1 MGKTNDWLDFD
12 QLAEEKVRDALKPP
26 SMYKVILVNDDYT
39 PMESVI
45 DVLQKFFS
53 YDVERATQLM
63 LAVHYQGKAICGVF
77 TAEVAETKVAMVN
90 KYARENEHPL
100 LCTLEKAW
108 EVPMLN
114 QELELSLNM
123 AFARAREHRH
133 EFMTV
138 EHLLLALLS
147 NPSAREALEACSVDL
162 VALRQELEAFIE
174 QTTPVLPASEEER
187 DTQPTLSFQRVLQRA
202 VFHVQSSGRNEVT
215 GANVLVAIFS
225 EQESQAAY
233 LLRKHE
239 VSRLDVV
246 NFISHGTRKDEPTQ
260 SSDPGSQPNSEEQA
274 GGEERMENFTTN
286 LNQLARVGGID
297 PLIGRE
303 KELERAIQV
312 LCRRRKNNPLLVG
325 ESGVG
330 KTAIAEGLA
339 WRIVQGDVPEVM
351 ADCTIYSLDIGSLLA
366 GTKYRGDFEK
376 RFKALLKQLEQ
387 DTNSILF
394 IDEIHTIIGAG
405 AASGGQVDAA
415 NLIKPL
421 LSSGKIRVIGSTTY
435 QEFSNIFE
443 KDRALARR
451 FQKIDI
457 TEPSIEET
465 VQIINGL
472 KPKYEAHHDV
482 RYTAKAVRAA
492 VELAVKYIN
501 DRHLPDK
508 AIDVIDEA
516 GARARLMPVSKR
528 KKTVNVADIESVV
541 ARIARIPEKSV
552 SQSDRDTL
560 KNLGDRLKMLVF
572 GQDKAIE
579 ALTEAI
585 KMARAGLGH
594 EHKPVGSF
602 LFAGPTG
609 VGKTEVTVQLSKA
622 LGIEL
627 LRFDMSE
634 YMERHTVSRLIGAPP
649 GYVGFDQ
656 GGLLTDAV
664 IKHPHAVLLLD
675 EIEKAHPDVFNILL
689 QVMDNGTLTDNNGRK
704 ADFRNVV
711 LVMTTNAGVRE
722 TERKSIGLIHQD
734 NSTDAMEEIKK
745 IFTPEFRNRLD
756 NIIWFDHLS
765 TDVIHQVVDKFIV
778 ELQVQLDQKGV
789 SLEVSQEAR
798 NWLAEKGY
806 DRAMGARPMARVIQ
820 DNLKKPLANELLF
833 GSLVDGGQVTVALDK
848 EKNELTYGF
857 QSAQKHKAEAA
868 H

>member
-1 MGKTNDWLDFD
+1 
-12 QLAEEKVRDALKPP
+12 
-26 SMYKVILVNDDYT
+26 
-39 PMESVI
+39 
-45 DVLQKFFS
+45 
-53 YDVERATQLM
+53 
-63 LAVHYQGKAICGVF
+63 
-77 TAEVAETKVAMVN
+77 
-90 KYARENEHPL
+90 
-100 LCTLEKAW
+100 
-108 EVPMLN
+108 MLN

-147 NPSAREALEACSVDL
+147 NPSAREALEACTVDI

-202 VFHVQSSGRNEVT
+202 VFHVQSSGRSEVS

-246 NFISHGTRKDEPTQ
+246 NFISHGTRKDEPGQ
-260 SSDPGSQPNSEEQA
+260 APNAENPVNEEQA
-274 GGEERMENFTTN
+274 GGEDRMENFTTN

-297 PLIGRE
+297 PLIGRD
-303 KELERAIQV
+303 KELERTIQV

-351 ADCTIYSLDIGSLLA
+351 KDCTIYSLDIGSLLA

-387 DTNSILF
+387 DNSSILF

-421 LSSGKIRVIGSTTY
+421 LSSGKIRVMGSTTY

-457 TEPSIEET
+457 TEPSVDET
-465 VQIINGL
+465 VQILNGL

-516 GARARLMPVSKR
+516 GARARLMPASKR

-552 SQSDRDTL
+552 SATDRDTL

-572 GQDKAIE
+572 GQDNAIE

-585 KMARAGLGH
+585 KMSRAGLGQDR
-594 EHKPVGSF
+594 KPVGSF

-609 VGKTEVTVQLSKA
+609 VGKTEVTVQLAKA

-664 IKHPHAVLLLD
+664 IKHPHAVVLLD
-675 EIEKAHPDVFNILL
+675 EIEKAHPDVFNLLL
-689 QVMDNGTLTDNNGRK
+689 QVMDNGMLTDNNGRK

-734 NSTDAMEEIKK
+734 NSTDAMEEIKRSLHQSSV
-745 IFTPEFRNRLD
+745 TA
-756 NIIWFDHLS
+756 S
-765 TDVIHQVVDKFIV
+765 TT
-778 ELQVQLDQKGV
+778 
-789 SLEVSQEAR
+789 S
-798 NWLAEKGY
+798 
-806 DRAMGARPMARVIQ
+806 
-820 DNLKKPLANELLF
+820 F
-833 GSLVDGGQVTVALDK
+833 GSVTCLRK
-848 EKNELTYGF
+848 
-857 QSAQKHKAEAA
+857 
-868 H
+868 

>member
-1 MGKTNDWLDFD
+1 
-12 QLAEEKVRDALKPP
+12 
-26 SMYKVILVNDDYT
+26 
-39 PMESVI
+39 
-45 DVLQKFFS
+45 
-53 YDVERATQLM
+53 
-63 LAVHYQGKAICGVF
+63 
-77 TAEVAETKVAMVN
+77 
-90 KYARENEHPL
+90 
-100 LCTLEKAW
+100 
-108 EVPMLN
+108 MLN

-202 VFHVQSSGRNEVT
+202 VFHVQSSGRSEVT

-246 NFISHGTRKDEPTQ
+246 NFISHGTRKDEPSQ
-260 SSDPGSQPNSEEQA
+260 SSDLGNQPTSDEQA

-351 ADCTIYSLDIGSLLA
+351 VDCTLYSLDIGSLLA

-457 TEPSIEET
+457 TEPSVEET

-572 GQDKAIE
+572 GQDNAIE

-585 KMARAGLGH
+585 KMSRAGLGH

-675 EIEKAHPDVFNILL
+675 EIEKAHPDVFNLLL

-734 NSTDAMEEIKK
+734 NSTDAMGEIKK
-745 IFTPEFRNRLD
+745 VFTPEFRNRLD

-765 TDVIHQVVDKFIV
+765 GEVIHQVVDKFIV
-778 ELQVQLDQKGV
+778 ELQAQLDQKGV

-798 NWLAEKGY
+798 DWLAEKGY

-848 EKNELTYGF
+848 EKSALTYGF
-857 QSAQKHKAEAA
+857 QSAQKHKPEAA

>member
-1 MGKTNDWLDFD
+1 
-12 QLAEEKVRDALKPP
+12 
-26 SMYKVILVNDDYT
+26 
-39 PMESVI
+39 
-45 DVLQKFFS
+45 
-53 YDVERATQLM
+53 
-63 LAVHYQGKAICGVF
+63 
-77 TAEVAETKVAMVN
+77 
-90 KYARENEHPL
+90 
-100 LCTLEKAW
+100 
-108 EVPMLN
+108 MLN

-339 WRIVQGDVPEVM
+339 WRIVKGDVPEVM

>member
-1 MGKTNDWLDFD
+1 
-12 QLAEEKVRDALKPP
+12 
-26 SMYKVILVNDDYT
+26 
-39 PMESVI
+39 
-45 DVLQKFFS
+45 
-53 YDVERATQLM
+53 
-63 LAVHYQGKAICGVF
+63 
-77 TAEVAETKVAMVN
+77 
-90 KYARENEHPL
+90 
-100 LCTLEKAW
+100 
-108 EVPMLN
+108 MLN

-202 VFHVQSSGRNEVT
+202 VFHVQSSGRSEVT

-246 NFISHGTRKDEPTQ
+246 NFISHGTRKDEPSQ
-260 SSDPGSQPNSEEQA
+260 SSDAGSQPNNPEEQA
-274 GGEERMENFTTN
+274 GGEDRMENFTTN

-297 PLIGRE
+297 PLIGRD

-339 WRIVQGDVPEVM
+339 WRIVQGEVPEVM

-387 DTNSILF
+387 DSNSILF

-421 LSSGKIRVIGSTTY
+421 LSSGKIRVMGSTTY

-457 TEPSIEET
+457 TEPSVEET

-516 GARARLMPVSKR
+516 GARARLVPVSKR

-572 GQDKAIE
+572 GQDNAIE

-585 KMARAGLGH
+585 KMSRAGLGQD
-594 EHKPVGSF
+594 HKPVGSF

-675 EIEKAHPDVFNILL
+675 EIEKAHPDVFNLLL

-765 TDVIHQVVDKFIV
+765 TEVIHQVVDKFIV

-798 NWLAEKGY
+798 DWLAEKGY

-833 GSLVDGGQVTVALDK
+833 GLLVDGGQVTVDLDTQS
-848 EKNELTYGF
+848 NTLTYDF
-857 QSAQKHKAEAA
+857 QGAQKRKAEAA